1 MKDLTVNTLRAIVQ
15 WSTLLLCAI
24 FRNQFAAGMIV
35 RSIGGVMIVLGIIL
49 AILSRVTLGQA
60 FTSSLSPQGFGKEG
74 IYSRLRHPMYAGGV
88 LLYVGVGILFQSII
102 GLVLTGLLVL
112 PLLVYSAIEEER
124 QMLEKF
130 GEEYIDYRKNTI
142 L

>member
-1 MKDLTVNTLRAIVQ
+1 
-15 WSTLLLCAI
+15 
-24 FRNQFAAGMIV
+24 
-35 RSIGGVMIVLGIIL
+35 MIVLGVFL
-49 AILSRVTLGQA
+49 GILSRVTLGQA
-60 FTSSLSPQGFGKEG
+60 FTSSLSSQGFVTKG
-74 IYSRLRHPMYAGGV
+74 IYSKLRHPMYAGGV

-130 GEEYIDYRKNTI
+130 GEETVDYGKNTI

>member
-1 MKDLTVNTLRAIVQ
+1 
-15 WSTLLLCAI
+15 
-24 FRNQFAAGMIV
+24 
-35 RSIGGVMIVLGIIL
+35 MIVLGIIL
-49 AILSRVTLGQA
+49 AILSRVALGQA
-60 FTSSLSPQGFGKEG
+60 FTSSLSPKGFATEG
-74 IYSRLRHPMYAGGV
+74 VYSRFRHPMYTGGL

-130 GEEYIDYRKNTI
+130 GEKYTDYRKNTI